1 MWKNRRINYEEG
13 GHSFSTKGQYMN
25 LSLSGGR
32 GRGVKWWCSRKI
44 HFESDHRRYFL
55 LCLNV
60 FSDGRK
66 VSNYFQQINIQ
77 QERSW
82 YIKIS
87 LCANLPHT
95 SNYSRS
101 ARLSSTSLM
110 TLFSK
115 DFLFR
120 RRSCRNEG
128 KLHVA
133 LWQGRSPWNTQALW
147 SPFWSTGHIRP
158 SSISDFYL
166 PSNPS
171 HFFT

>member
-1 MWKNRRINYEEG
+1 
-13 GHSFSTKGQYMN
+13 MN

-32 GRGVKWWCSRKI
+32 GRGVKWWCRRRI
-44 HFESDHRRYFL
+44 HFESDHRRFFL

-77 QERSW
+77 EERSW

-87 LCANLPHT
+87 PCGNLPHT
-95 SNYSRS
+95 SNCLRS
-101 ARLSSTSLM
+101 AGLSSTSLM

-115 DFLFR
+115 DSLFR

-166 PSNPS
+166 PSNPN
-171 HFFT
+171 HFFYIASLLPALHVHVLQSINWSLFS

>member
-1 MWKNRRINYEEG
+1 MKREVTPFPLKDNIWTCPFLGAEE
-13 GHSFSTKGQYMN
+13 SNDDAEEEFTSKVITED
-25 LSLSGGR
+25 
-32 GRGVKWWCSRKI
+32 
-44 HFESDHRRYFL
+44 FFF

-66 VSNYFQQINIQ
+66 VSNYFQEINIQ
-77 QERSW
+77 EERSW

-87 LCANLPHT
+87 PCGNLPHI
-95 SNYSRS
+95 SNCSRS
-101 ARLSSTSLM
+101 AGLSSTSLM

-115 DFLFR
+115 DALFR

-147 SPFWSTGHIRP
+147 SPFRSTGHIRP